1 MDSNSQNKIIRT
13 KLLQGMMPKDVAE
26 LLDIPVDKVYYVNQ
40 SLNKEKIDK
49 QIHQAKEIPGEVLD
63 LVVIDAQEK
72 TPRLAPMVEKT
83 VKGLKG
89 LKILE
94 GTFQDT
100 MKMALERFQDRLQSE
115 DIDVKEVKLITDTVA
130 AAYEKMFAVGTN
142 IHIGDNNNM
151 SSQRLTVFKNR
162 SGA

>member
-49 QIHQAKEIPGEVLD
+49 QILQAKEIPGEVLD

>member
-40 SLNKEKIDK
+40 SLNKEKIDR
-49 QIHQAKEIPGEVLD
+49 QILQAKEIPGEVLD